1 MSNIR
6 VKWILV
12 LCIFYFSKVDFMMSM
27 VKYFVS
33 TMTYI

>member
-1 MSNIR
+1 MSNIC
-6 VKWILV
+6 VKWIFV

-27 VKYFVS
+27 VKYYLS